1 MTRRELDL
9 ERARKVLRVLIGLSG
24 LSRREVQRR
33 LQRQGSITDV
43 TRILRGKLDLKLR
56 HILDIVEVLDV
67 QAFEFFQMAFPPPPR
82 SRPSPVLEM
91 LESTLAPDRQPD
103 LFRSSLAPPVTGD
116 EERLR
121 HRRSELMR
129 QFEQLISEAT
139 ERREK

>member
-9 ERARKVLRVLIGLSG
+9 ERTRKVLRVLIGLTG

-33 LQRQGSITDV
+33 LQSQGSVTDV
-43 TRILRGKLDLKLR
+43 TRILKGKLDLKLR
-56 HILDIVEVLDV
+56 HILDIIEVLDV

-82 SRPSPVLEM
+82 SRPSPVFEM
-91 LESTLAPDRQPD
+91 LESTLAPDRPD
-103 LFRSSLAPPVTGD
+103 LFHSSQTSPEPGD

-121 HRRSELMR
+121 HRKSELMR
-129 QFEQLISEAT
+129 RFEQLISEA

>member
-9 ERARKVLRVLIGLSG
+9 ERARKVLRVLIGLTG

-56 HILDIVEVLDV
+56 HILDIIEVLDV

-82 SRPSPVLEM
+82 SRPSPVFEM
-91 LESTLAPDRQPD
+91 LESTLAPDRPD
-103 LFRSSLAPPVTGD
+103 LFRSSQTSPEPGD

-121 HRRSELMR
+121 HRTSELMHR
-129 QFEQLISEAT
+129 FEQLISEAT
-139 ERREK
+139 ERHEK